1 MEILL
6 YIGLAAILTYLIW
19 GFVVSFQVVLAMG
32 GTKWALRWIK
42 VRYSYKVFYAEVLI
56 FYPMILLA
64 YLFLEVIPYYL
75 FGVKKLVSFDLDH
88 LFERLF
94 QE

>member
-1 MEILL
+1 MEIGL

-19 GFVVSFQVVLAMG
+19 GFVVSFQVVLAMS

-42 VRYSYKVFYAEVLI
+42 SRYKYKTLYVEVMI

-64 YLFLEVIPYYL
+64 YLFLELIPHYV
-75 FGVKKLVSFDLDH
+75 FGVKKLVPFDLDH
-88 LFERLF
+88 LFELLF
-94 QE
+94 QK